1 MPWNEDGRMRMGMGM
16 GIELLA
22 SCLPAGIFLKV
33 N

>member
-1 MPWNEDGRMRMGMGM
+1 MPWNEDGRMRIGM